1 MSILQS
7 IKDWFS
13 SIGKFREARRK
24 SNRLSI
30 KDMMSMSDEE
40 LGREF
45 RKHGEWKTSEK
56 GEKSILAVSLLFGFS
71 SVGGVISGI
80 FTLGLLI
87 NSLFNPGLYL
97 ITSLFFAVTVIIGYL
112 CYFACSGSLMF
123 SILKR
128 RNKYD
133 EFDGLG
139 FDSKLRYEI
148 LTNFVHSVDAK
159 LDATTDSL
167 SEYDSKITEAINH
180 YHGYSTEGYDVID
193 YHPSVDQYRYQYTDT
208 DIGRMLKLII
218 PVIYLEQNTELN
230 EKTFSELDRKF
241 NLNHEL
247 DEFNKEIERKNKEL
261 DEAAREQYEAN
272 LVLEDKKKQQE
283 ASSAINDLVSF
294 KKESEN
300 LENNPEYARINDISR
315 RLNERKDSLVHT
327 INKNIVENQ
336 DDTEAQPID

>member
-1 MSILQS
+1 MSIFQV
-7 IKDWFS
+7 IKDWCTNLR
-13 SIGKFREARRK
+13 KFREARRE

-30 KDMMSMSDEE
+30 RDMMSMPDEE

-56 GEKSILAVSLLFGFS
+56 GDKCFWTISILASFASIGGVSSGVFTLISLFTPWPHSITLLFLA
-71 SVGGVISGI
+71 ITAI
-80 FTLGLLI
+80 MAYLL
-87 NSLFNPGLYL
+87 
-97 ITSLFFAVTVIIGYL
+97 
-112 CYFACSGSLMF
+112 YFAFDDSQLF

-139 FDSKLRYEI
+139 FDSNLNYEI

-159 LDATTDSL
+159 LDKTTHLL
-167 SEYDSKITEAINH
+167 SKYDFKITEAINH
-180 YHGYSTEGYDVID
+180 YHGYSMGGDDVID
-193 YHPSVDQYRYQYTDT
+193 YPSFNEYRYQYTDT

-230 EKTFSELDRKF
+230 EKTFSELDNKF

-261 DEAAREQYEAN
+261 DEAARKQYEAER
-272 LVLEDKKKQQE
+272 VLEDRKKQQE
-283 ASSAINDLVSF
+283 ASSAISDLVSF

-300 LENNPEYARINDISR
+300 MENNPEYARINDISR
-315 RLNERKDSLVHT
+315 RLNERKNSLVRT
-327 INKNIVENQ
+327 VNEDNTETVES
-336 DDTEAQPID
+336 ER

>member
-1 MSILQS
+1 MSILQG
-7 IKDWFS
+7 IKGWFS
-13 SIGKFREARRK
+13 SLRKFREARRN

-30 KDMMSMSDEE
+30 RDMMSMSDEE

-56 GEKSILAVSLLFGFS
+56 GGKCYGAVSLLFGFS
-71 SVGGVISGI
+71 IIGELISDV

-97 ITSLFFAVTVIIGYL
+97 ITSLSFAVTLIIGYL
-112 CYFACSGSLMF
+112 CYFACSGLMF

-148 LTNFVHSVDAK
+148 LTNFVHSMNAK
-159 LDATTDSL
+159 LDTKTHSL
-167 SEYDSKITEAINH
+167 SEYDFKITKAINH
-180 YHGYSTEGYDVID
+180 YHGYSIEGYDVID
-193 YHPSVDQYRYQYTDT
+193 YPAIDQYRYQYTDT
-208 DIGRMLKLII
+208 DIGRMMKLII

-261 DEAAREQYEAN
+261 DEAALEQYEAN
-272 LVLEDKKKQQE
+272 LVLEDRKMQQE

-294 KKESEN
+294 KKEVEN

-327 INKNIVENQ
+327 VNKNIVENQ
-336 DDTEAQPID
+336 DDTEDQPID

>member
-1 MSILQS
+1 MSILQG
-7 IKDWFS
+7 IKGWFS
-13 SIGKFREARRK
+13 SLRKFREARRN

-30 KDMMSMSDEE
+30 RDMMSMSDEE

-56 GEKSILAVSLLFGFS
+56 GEKSFLAVSLLFGFS
-71 SVGGVISGI
+71 IIGELISDV
-80 FTLGLLI
+80 FTLSLLI

-97 ITSLFFAVTVIIGYL
+97 MTSLSFAVTVIIGYL
-112 CYFACSGSLMF
+112 CYFTCSGLMF

-148 LTNFVHSVDAK
+148 LTNFVHSMNAK
-159 LDATTDSL
+159 LDTKTHSL
-167 SEYDSKITEAINH
+167 SEYDFKITEAINH
-180 YHGYSTEGYDVID
+180 YHGYSIGGHDVID
-193 YHPSVDQYRYQYTDT
+193 YPSVDQYRYQYTDT

-230 EKTFSELDRKF
+230 ETTFSELDRKF

-261 DEAAREQYEAN
+261 DEAALEQYEAN
-272 LVLEDKKKQQE
+272 LVLEDRKMQQE

-294 KKESEN
+294 KKEVEN

-327 INKNIVENQ
+327 VNKNIVENQ
-336 DDTEAQPID
+336 DDTEDQPID

>member
-1 MSILQS
+1 MSVFQR

-13 SIGKFREARRK
+13 SLRKFREARRN

-30 KDMMSMSDEE
+30 KNMMSMSDEE

-45 RKHGEWKTSEK
+45 RNHGEWKTSEK
-56 GEKSILAVSLLFGFS
+56 GEKSFLAVSLLVGFS
-71 SVGGVISGI
+71 CPGGVVSGI
-80 FTLGLLI
+80 ITLI
-87 NSLFNPGLYL
+87 SLFKPGLYL
-97 ITSLFFAVTVIIGYL
+97 VTWLLFAVTVIMGYL
-112 CYFACSGSLMF
+112 CYFAFFDSRLF

-133 EFDGLG
+133 EFDELG

-148 LTNFVHSVDAK
+148 LTNFVHSVDTK
-159 LDATTDSL
+159 LDTKTHSL
-167 SEYDSKITEAINH
+167 SEYDFKITEAINH
-180 YHGYSTEGYDVID
+180 YHGYSIGGYDVID
-193 YHPSVDQYRYQYTDT
+193 YPSIVQYRYQYTDT

-272 LVLEDKKKQQE
+272 LVLEDRKKQQE

-336 DDTEAQPID
+336 DDIEAQPID

>member
-1 MSILQS
+1 MSVFQR

-13 SIGKFREARRK
+13 SLRKFREARRN

-30 KDMMSMSDEE
+30 RDMMSMSDEE

-45 RKHGEWKTSEK
+45 RKHGEWNTSEK
-56 GEKSILAVSLLFGFS
+56 GEKCFWTIPLLASFASIGGLFS
-71 SVGGVISGI
+71 GV

-87 NSLFNPGLYL
+87 NSLFNPSLYL

-112 CYFACSGSLMF
+112 CYFACSDSLMF

-133 EFDGLG
+133 EFDELG

-148 LTNFVHSVDAK
+148 LTNFVHSVDTK
-159 LDATTDSL
+159 LDTKTHSL
-167 SEYDSKITEAINH
+167 SEYDFKITEAINH
-180 YHGYSTEGYDVID
+180 YHGYSIGGYDVID
-193 YHPSVDQYRYQYTDT
+193 YPSFNEYRYQYTDT

-261 DEAAREQYEAN
+261 DEAAREQYETN
-272 LVLEDKKKQQE
+272 LVIEDKKKQQE

-327 INKNIVENQ
+327 INKDLAENK
-336 DDTEAQPID
+336 DDT

>member
-1 MSILQS
+1 MSIFQG

-13 SIGKFREARRK
+13 SIEKFREARRN

-40 LGREF
+40 LGKEF
-45 RKHGEWKTSEK
+45 RKHGEWKASKK
-56 GEKSILAVSLLFGFS
+56 GEKSILAVSLLIGFS
-71 SVGGVISGI
+71 SIGGVISGI
-80 FTLGLLI
+80 ITLGLLI
-87 NSLFNPGLYL
+87 NSLFNPSLYL
-97 ITSLFFAVTVIIGYL
+97 ITSLFFAVTAIIGYL

-139 FDSKLRYEI
+139 FDSNLRYEI
-148 LTNFVHSVDAK
+148 LTNFIHSVNTK
-159 LDATTDSL
+159 LDTKTHSL
-167 SEYDSKITEAINH
+167 SEYNFKMTEAINH
-180 YHGYSTEGYDVID
+180 YHGYSMGGDDVID
-193 YHPSVDQYRYQYTDT
+193 YPSFNEYRYQYTDT

-218 PVIYLEQNTELN
+218 SVIYLEQNTELN
-230 EKTFSELDRKF
+230 ETTFSELDRKF

-261 DEAAREQYEAN
+261 DEAARKQYEAER
-272 LVLEDKKKQQE
+272 VLENRKRQKE
-283 ASSAINDLVSF
+283 TSSAISDLVSF

-315 RLNERKDSLVHT
+315 RLEKSRSTLQSKVSSKNED
-327 INKNIVENQ
+327 
-336 DDTEAQPID
+336 

>member
-1 MSILQS
+1 MSILQG

-13 SIGKFREARRK
+13 SIRKFREARRN

-30 KDMMSMSDEE
+30 KNMMSMSDEE
-40 LGREF
+40 LGRKF
-45 RKHGEWKTSEK
+45 RKHGEWNTSEK
-56 GEKSILAVSLLFGFS
+56 GEKGLWTIPLLASFASIGGLFSGSAV
-71 SVGGVISGI
+71 II
-80 FTLGLLI
+80 
-87 NSLFNPGLYL
+87 SLFEPVYHSVTW
-97 ITSLFFAVTVIIGYL
+97 IFAVITAIMAYL
-112 CYFACSGSLMF
+112 LYFAFADSRLF

-133 EFDGLG
+133 EFDELG
-139 FDSKLRYEI
+139 FDSNLRYEI
-148 LTNFVHSVDAK
+148 LTNFVYSMDAK
-159 LDATTDSL
+159 LDTTTDSL

-193 YHPSVDQYRYQYTDT
+193 YSSFNEYRYQYTDT

-230 EKTFSELDRKF
+230 ETTFSELDRKF

-261 DEAAREQYEAN
+261 DEAARKQYEAER
-272 LVLEDKKKQQE
+272 VLEDRKKQQE
-283 ASSAINDLVSF
+283 ASSAISDLVSF
-294 KKESEN
+294 KKDSEN

-315 RLNERKDSLVHT
+315 RLEESRSTLQSKVASKD
-327 INKNIVENQ
+327 E
-336 DDTEAQPID
+336 E

>member
-7 IKDWFS
+7 IKGWFS
-13 SIGKFREARRK
+13 SLRKFKEARRD

-45 RKHGEWKTSEK
+45 RNHGEWKTSEK
-56 GEKSILAVSLLFGFS
+56 GEKSFLAVSLLFGFS
-71 SVGGVISGI
+71 SIGGVISGV

-97 ITSLFFAVTVIIGYL
+97 ITSLSFAVTVIIGYL
-112 CYFACSGSLMF
+112 CYFACSGLMF

-148 LTNFVHSVDAK
+148 LTNFVHSMDSK
-159 LDATTDSL
+159 LDTKTHSL
-167 SEYDSKITEAINH
+167 SEYDFKITEAINH
-180 YHGYSTEGYDVID
+180 YHGYSIGGYDVID
-193 YHPSVDQYRYQYTDT
+193 YPSIVQYRYQYTDT
-208 DIGRMLKLII
+208 DIGRMMKLII

-261 DEAAREQYEAN
+261 DEAARKQYEAN
-272 LVLEDKKKQQE
+272 LVLEDRKKQQE
-283 ASSAINDLVSF
+283 ASSAISDLVSF
-294 KKESEN
+294 KEESEN

-315 RLNERKDSLVHT
+315 RLDERKDSLVHT
-327 INKNIVENQ
+327 INKDIVENQ

>member
-1 MSILQS
+1 MSILQG

-13 SIGKFREARRK
+13 GIRKFREARRN

-30 KDMMSMSDEE
+30 RDMMSMSDEE

-45 RKHGEWKTSEK
+45 RKHGEWNTSEK
-56 GEKSILAVSLLFGFS
+56 GEKCFWTIPLLASFASIGGLFS
-71 SVGGVISGI
+71 GV

-97 ITSLFFAVTVIIGYL
+97 ITSLSFAVTVIMGYL
-112 CYFACSGSLMF
+112 CYFVSADSRLF

-148 LTNFVHSVDAK
+148 LTNFVHSMDAK
-159 LDATTDSL
+159 LDTTTDSL

-180 YHGYSTEGYDVID
+180 YHGYSMGGDDVID
-193 YHPSVDQYRYQYTDT
+193 YPSFNEYRYQYTDT
-208 DIGRMLKLII
+208 DIGKMLKLII

-272 LVLEDKKKQQE
+272 LVLENRKKQQE
-283 ASSAINDLVSF
+283 ASSAISDLVSF

-315 RLNERKDSLVHT
+315 RLNERKDSLVRT
-327 INKNIVENQ
+327 VNEGN
-336 DDTEAQPID
+336 TEAVESER

>member
-1 MSILQS
+1 MSVLQG

-13 SIGKFREARRK
+13 GLRKFRESRHNF
-24 SNRLSI
+24 NRLSI
-30 KDMMSMSDEE
+30 RDMMSMSDEE

-45 RKHGEWKTSEK
+45 RNHGEWSTSEK
-56 GEKSILAVSLLFGFS
+56 GEKCSWTIPLLASFATIGGLFSGS
-71 SVGGVISGI
+71 AVII
-80 FTLGLLI
+80 
-87 NSLFNPGLYL
+87 SLFEPVYHSVTW
-97 ITSLFFAVTVIIGYL
+97 IFAVITAIMAYL
-112 CYFACSGSLMF
+112 CYFSFADSRLF

-148 LTNFVHSVDAK
+148 LTNFVHSMDAK
-159 LDATTDSL
+159 LDTKTDSL
-167 SEYDSKITEAINH
+167 SEYDFKITEAINH
-180 YHGYSTEGYDVID
+180 YHGYSIGGYDVID
-193 YHPSVDQYRYQYTDT
+193 YPSVDKYRYQYTDT

-272 LVLEDKKKQQE
+272 LVLEDRKKQQE
-283 ASSAINDLVSF
+283 ASSAISDLVSF
-294 KKESEN
+294 KEESEN

-315 RLNERKDSLVHT
+315 RLDERKDSLVHT
-327 INKNIVENQ
+327 INKDIVENQ

>member
-1 MSILQS
+1 MSVFQR

-13 SIGKFREARRK
+13 SLRKFREARRDF
-24 SNRLSI
+24 NRLSI
-30 KDMMSMSDEE
+30 RDMMSMSDED

-45 RKHGEWKTSEK
+45 RNHGEWSTSEK
-56 GEKSILAVSLLFGFS
+56 GNKSFLATTLLIIFSSMGGVFSGIITLILLF
-71 SVGGVISGI
+71 
-80 FTLGLLI
+80 
-87 NSLFNPGLYL
+87 NSLFNPGVRLMTL
-97 ITSLFFAVTVIIGYL
+97 LCFAITVIMAYL
-112 CYFACSGSLMF
+112 CCLDVVDSGLS

-148 LTNFVHSVDAK
+148 LTNFVHSMDAK
-159 LDATTDSL
+159 LDTKTDSL
-167 SEYDSKITEAINH
+167 SEYDFKITEAINH
-180 YHGYSTEGYDVID
+180 YHGYSMGGDEVID
-193 YHPSVDQYRYQYTDT
+193 YPSFNEYRYQYTDT

-272 LVLEDKKKQQE
+272 LVLEDRKKQQE
-283 ASSAINDLVSF
+283 ASSAISDLVSF
-294 KKESEN
+294 KEESEN

-315 RLNERKDSLVHT
+315 RLDERKDSLVHT
-327 INKNIVENQ
+327 INKDIVENQ